1 MHSTREDI
9 IAKLQRDILPLQG
22 FKRST
27 NKRRIG
33 LGALENAFPC
43 SIFPL
48 GAVHEFI
55 CMDNEA
61 VAVSGGFI
69 SVVVGK
75 LMQNNGATV
84 WISSSQNFFPPALC
98 SFGIK
103 PEKIIFISL
112 KNQKDILWAIEEALK
127 CEGLSAVIA
136 ETEDLSFTVSRRF
149 QLAVEKTG
157 VTGFILNRVLKKTDT
172 TACISR
178 WQVSPL
184 PSLLPGDMPGVGFPR
199 WNVELSKVRNGIPG
213 SWQIEYSRG
222 RFQYINNVM
231 PVVKEVERKTG

>member
-1 MHSTREDI
+1 MLSAREEI
-9 IAKLQRDILPLQG
+9 IDKLQRDILPLQG

-27 NKRRIG
+27 DKRRIG
-33 LGALENAFPC
+33 LGAIENAFPC

-48 GAVHEFI
+48 GAIHEFI
-55 CMDNEA
+55 CKDDEA
-61 VAVSGGFI
+61 VAASGGFI
-69 SVVVGK
+69 SSVVGK
-75 LMQNNGATV
+75 LMQNNGAIV
-84 WISSSQNFFPPALC
+84 WIYYSPTIFPPALC
-98 SFGIK
+98 SFGMK
-103 PEKIIFISL
+103 PERIIFISL

-136 ETEDLSFTVSRRF
+136 ETADLNFTVSRRF

-157 VTGFILNRVLKKTDT
+157 VTGFIINRVLKKTNT

-178 WQVSPL
+178 WQVSSL

-213 SWQIEYSRG
+213 SWQIEISRG
-222 RFQYINNVM
+222 RFHYINNVM
-231 PVVKEVERKTG
+231 PVVQEVERKTG